1 MDLAEKKNLLEGVD
15 ARTRLAGSNKMEI
28 LLFSL
33 GTDTR
38 TGRRETYGINVFKV
52 REALPDYSA
61 LYGASTCS
69 STAGGAPL
77 SPLRNVNAFELLAPV
92 QAASYVTSEGLTSL
106 MSAAQS
112 DPVLRPMS
120 IADATYCMERFNA

>member
-1 MDLAEKKNLLEGVD
+1 MADLATQAVRNVAWSVAALTGLPMGVK
-15 ARTRLAGSNKMEI
+15 AQLQHLASAMHNCYCV
-28 LLFSL
+28 L
-33 GTDTR
+33 R
-38 TGRRETYGINVFKV
+38 NVFKV

-77 SPLRNVNAFELLAPV
+77 SPLRNVDAFELLAPV
-92 QAASYVTSEGLTSL
+92 QAASYVTSPEGLTAL

-112 DPVLRPMS
+112 DPVLRPMRH
-120 IADATYCMERFNA
+120 C